1 MKKLGLFF
9 AALFAVVLLNAQTPT
24 IFFSENFDNAG
35 TADTNYAPLNLPGW
49 IIDTVDLG
57 YTGYRIWSY
66 YVDVTGVA
74 HISAYGMDADSVQA
88 WLITPAI
95 TLNATGNPLKLSV
108 KLKFRYPVSD
118 PLTKQ
123 FKIMVTTDNIDESNY
138 LNANWTVLKDTFPAS
153 DWDFHTFDIDLS
165 SYENQTIHI
174 AFVYYGNNTDYTT
187 TVRIDNVVVQDEP
200 PVPLLQSVYTYDD
213 TTIIAEFD
221 KNISDYTVGDFELN
235 DGVGTTIKDMQL
247 IDTLHVKLITNDPM
261 TVDAQQDTLT
271 FTPSMTSAT
280 FFAGVLPLA
289 YLNPANADFVGFG
302 ANVTVRGYV
311 VAIKYGSSG
320 PLSFVLNDG
329 QGEYHGIEVWGSSSA
344 ADRSVGDSVILNA
357 NLAAYYD
364 YPELQSAR
372 DVRLLGLVDV
382 STLQPAVVDDQS
394 IFSINSTDPTQPPM
408 NYIATLVKLN
418 KVSQAAYTSKSF
430 NSYWTVTDE
439 NGNQY
444 YVDDRFYHDDVV
456 NFDQLLDGS
465 KTYNII
471 GLLAYTYGHYT
482 INPRN
487 SSDVS
492 EFVASVDKVTGV
504 SVYPNP
510 AENNLY
516 VTGQKISRY
525 EIINTAGQILKYQ
538 NVNTDNLN
546 VNVSDLQPGIYMI
559 RVFTDR
565 GVGTLQFIKR

>member
-1 MKKLGLFF
+1 MKKLGLFL
-9 AALFAVVLLNAQTPT
+9 AAVFAVFLLNAQTPT
-24 IFFSENFDNAG
+24 IFFSENFDDAG
-35 TADTNYAPLNLPGW
+35 TDNYDPLNLPGW

-57 YTGYRIWSY
+57 SSGYRIWSY

-74 HISAYGMDADSVQA
+74 HISAYGMTADTVQA
-88 WLITPAI
+88 WMVTPAI
-95 TLNATGNPLKLSV
+95 TLNATGYPLKLSV
-108 KLKFRYPVSD
+108 DVKFRYPVSD
-118 PLTKQ
+118 PLTNQ
-123 FKIMVTTDNIDESNY
+123 FKIMVTTDDIDETNY

-153 DWDFHTFDIDLS
+153 DWDFHTYNLDLS

-174 AFVYYGNNTDYTT
+174 AFVYYGNNSDYTT

-200 PVPLLQSVYTYDD
+200 PVPILQSAYTYDD

-221 KNISDYTVGDFELN
+221 KNISSYTVGDFELN

-261 TVDAQQDTLT
+261 TADAQQDTLT
-271 FTPSMTSAT
+271 FTPSMTTAT
-280 FFAGVLPLA
+280 FYAGVLPLA

-311 VAIKYGSSG
+311 VVIKYGSSG

-329 QGEYHGIEVWGSSSA
+329 QGAYHGIEVWGSSSA
-344 ADRSVGDSVILNA
+344 ADRNVGDSIILNA
-357 NLAAYYD
+357 DLAAYYD
-364 YPELQSAR
+364 YPELQNAR

-382 STLQPAVVDDQS
+382 EGLQPAEVDDQS
-394 IFSINSTDPTQPPM
+394 IFSIDNTDPAQPPM
-408 NYIATLVKLN
+408 NYIATLVKVT
-418 KVSQAAYTSKSF
+418 KVSQASYTSKAF
-430 NSYWTVTDE
+430 TSYWTVTDE

-444 YVDDRFYHDDVV
+444 YIDDRFYQDDLIG
-456 NFDQLLDGS
+456 FDALLDAT

-482 INPRN
+482 INPRS

-492 EFVASVDKVTGV
+492 EFVASVDQVTGTTI
-504 SVYPNP
+504 YPNP
-510 AENNLY
+510 AENYLN
-516 VTGQKISRY
+516 VTGQNISRY
-525 EIINTAGQILKYQ
+525 EIINTAGQIIKAQ

-546 VNVSDLQPGIYMI
+546 VNVSDLQPGVYMI
-559 RVFTDR
+559 RVFTSK